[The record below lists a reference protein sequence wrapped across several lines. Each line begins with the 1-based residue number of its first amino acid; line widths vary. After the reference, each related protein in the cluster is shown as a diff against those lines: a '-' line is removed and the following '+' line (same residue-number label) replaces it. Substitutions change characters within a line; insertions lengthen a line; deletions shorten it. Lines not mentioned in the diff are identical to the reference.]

1 MEVALYLST
10 FCISEDAVIK
20 VGEKVGVRLWVR
32 LVHLGNLQ
40 QIIAEDTLLPRCFHA
55 SHWLGLEAD
64 DLAPSLLLSNGVSGV
79 RGTGGCLCK
88 IQDEQTATGCPHRL
102 CLGAIFGLP

>member
-20 VGEKVGVRLWVR
+20 VGEKVGVRLWGGGGVR
-32 LVHLGNLQ
+32 LMHLSNLQ

-55 SHWLGLEAD
+55 SQRLGL
-64 DLAPSLLLSNGVSGV
+64 
-79 RGTGGCLCK
+79 
-88 IQDEQTATGCPHRL
+88 
-102 CLGAIFGLP
+102 